1 MSYAKRMRTLLL
13 IAVAATMA
21 GCGHFHIGGSGVKGS
36 GKVVKKTL
44 SFADFKSISHES
56 VSELVVTVGGK
67 QNVEIETDDNI
78 LPLLVNE
85 VKDGTLTMDT
95 KQNIS
100 PTKLV
105 YRVTVPTLESLS
117 LEGVGSGEVTGID
130 GKSFKANLTGV
141 GSLKLAGKTDD
152 FNAEVSGVGSLDAF
166 GLQAKTVKVE
176 VSGVGSANVF
186 ASETLDATT
195 TGVGSIEYK
204 GDAKAKTKADGIG
217 SVSKVN

>member
-1 MSYAKRMRTLLL
+1 MPYAKHMRTLLL

-21 GCGHFHIGGSGVKGS
+21 GCGHFHIGGDGVKGS
-36 GKVVKKTL
+36 GKIVKKTL
-44 SFADFKSISHES
+44 SFAEFKAISHES

-78 LPLLVNE
+78 LPLLTNE

-95 KQNIS
+95 KQDIN

-130 GKSFKANLTGV
+130 GKTFKANLTGV

-152 FNAEVSGVGSLDAF
+152 FNAEVAGVGSLDAF
-166 GLQAKTVKVE
+166 GLQAKIVKVE
-176 VSGVGSANVF
+176 VSGVGSAKVS

-204 GDAKAKTKADGIG
+204 GDAQAKTRADGIG